1 MVPFTDI
8 LGQIRKGA
16 AVTEA
21 SEQLAEV
28 VRACLVTGK
37 AGEVT
42 LKLKITPE
50 KGVAGRN
57 SISSAQFEVEAAVS
71 SKAPKLPIPK
81 GIFFGNVEGDLLRD
95 DPDQRPIFGDVAD
108 REMRGAG

>member
-1 MVPFTDI
+1 MVPITDI
-8 LGQIRKGA
+8 LAQIRKGA

-21 SEQLAEV
+21 TEQLAEV
-28 VRACLVTGK
+28 VKSCLITGK
-37 AGEVT
+37 GGEIT
-42 LKLKITPE
+42 IKLKVTPE

-57 SISSAQFEVEAAVS
+57 SISSAQFEVEASVT

-95 DPDQRPIFGDVAD
+95 DPDQRPIFGDAED
-108 REMRGAG
+108 RSMRGAG